1 MVDLPQITAAAALAQ
16 RTPMLDL
23 RAPTEFAKGAPAG
36 AINLP
41 LLTDAERH
49 RIGITYRQQ
58 GQAAAIKL
66 GHKLVTGELKEQRI
80 NGWKRACED
89 HTQGLLYCWRGG
101 LRSELVGNWLNE
113 AGVQVKQVTGG
124 FKALRSTALAR
135 IEEVEQQANWWVLGG
150 RTGSGKTVLLQQLA
164 NAVDLE
170 GAAQHRGSAF
180 GAQIQPQPT
189 PIAFEFRLA
198 SAWQEQQERQQANA
212 SGGTHKPTLVVEDES
227 RAIGRLGLPTA
238 WFQSMQSAPI
248 ALLEVPFAERVENIA
263 TEYARLPLAQGYNP
277 EALHQH
283 YANALLR
290 IKRRLGGALWKDI
303 DDALTASFAS
313 NDHRPWIAAL
323 LERYYDPMYDY
334 QLEKKQARVKI
345 QGDAQELIDF
355 LRAQEI

>member
-1 MVDLPQITAAAALAQ
+1 MADLPQVTAAIALA
-16 RTPMLDL
+16 RRSPLLDL
-23 RAPTEFAKGAPAG
+23 RAPAEFAQGAPVG

-66 GHKLVTGELKEQRI
+66 GHKIVAGELKAARLL
-80 NGWKRACED
+80 GWQHACEQ

-101 LRSELVGNWLNE
+101 LRSELVATWLTE
-113 AGVQVKQVTGG
+113 AGVTVGQITGG
-124 FKALRSTALAR
+124 FKALRQAAIRSIDEA
-135 IEEVEQQANWWVLGG
+135 EHKANWWVLGG

-164 NAVDLE
+164 NAIDLE

-180 GAQIQPQPT
+180 GAQVQQQPT

-198 SAWQEQQERQQANA
+198 SAWLGQLA
-212 SGGTHKPTLVVEDES
+212 SQTGVTHKPTLVVEDES

-238 WFQSMQSAPI
+238 WFQAMQGAPI

-263 TEYARLPLAQGYNP
+263 QEYATLPLAQGYNP
-277 EALHQH
+277 QALHQH

-290 IKRRLGGALWKDI
+290 IKRRLGGLLWQQIDQAL
-303 DDALTASFAS
+303 ATSFRGT
-313 NDHRPWIAAL
+313 DHRPWIALL

-334 QLEKKQARVKI
+334 QLAKKQARVRA
-345 QGDAQELIDF
+345 QGNATELLEF
-355 LRAQEI
+355 LRAQTR